1 MLEAIPGKNLFH
13 ANQPFWD
20 IVENS
25 EQLLAHY
32 KSEYKFVP
40 KPLGELLIEAGI
52 VSAEQIKKAIFD
64 GNRVANERIG
74 ETLRRHGLVT
84 EEDIGHALGRRFGV
98 PFVKLRDFDF
108 DRSAVRCLPVSFARK
123 HCVVPLV
130 LDGTKLIVA
139 VSDPTDSELINMLR
153 FVTDK
158 VPEIAVSTS
167 DEILLA
173 IGECYGQ
180 DEVNT
185 ALEHLE
191 VLKQVD
197 PYENLQT
204 ESDPVA
210 EKPVVQLVHNL
221 IVDAVVNRA
230 SDIHIRPR
238 QNSVDVY
245 FRIDGMLI
253 KQRSFSKPLLPTIST
268 RIKILGNMDISEHRL
283 PQDGRSRIRYSNK
296 EIDLRIS
303 VMPGI
308 YGEDVVIRLLDTQF
322 AMKRL
327 EDLGYEGNDAEQIR
341 HLLTRNNGLFLVTG
355 PTGSGKSTTLYTALD
370 QIRNQNVNIVTVED
384 PVEYHI
390 DGITQ
395 IQINQQTGYT
405 FARALRHI
413 LRHDPDVIM
422 VGEIRDQETAKM
434 AVESALT
441 GHLVLSTLHTNS
453 AATTV
458 TRLLEI
464 GIEPYLVSS
473 TLLAVLAQRLVR
485 CNCKHCLVEEA
496 VEPAMRT
503 VLGLAQ
509 AEQFYK
515 GAGCDKCNHT
525 GVKGRHAVY
534 ELLTMTPAIREM
546 LAPGINAVTLQKRA
560 VEDGM
565 TPLTTHALHLARQK
579 IISLAEVY
587 RIRLE

>member
-1 MLEAIPGKNLFH
+1 MLESVSGKPSFN

-25 EQLLAHY
+25 EQLIAHY
-32 KSEYKFVP
+32 KSEYRFVP
-40 KPLGELLIEAGI
+40 KPLGELLIDAGLI
-52 VSAEQIKKAIFD
+52 TAEQIKTALFD
-64 GNRVANERIG
+64 SNRSAHERIG
-74 ETLRRHGLVT
+74 ETLRRHGLVS

-98 PFVKLRDFDF
+98 PFVKLREFDF
-108 DRSAVRCLPVSFARK
+108 DKNAIRCLPANFARK
-123 HCVVPLV
+123 HSVVPLV
-130 LDGTKLIVA
+130 LEGNKLIVA
-139 VSDPTDSELINMLR
+139 VADPTNSELLNMLR

-158 VPEIAVSTS
+158 TPEIAIATS
-167 DEILLA
+167 EEILLA

-180 DEVNT
+180 DEVNS
-185 ALEHLE
+185 ALENLE

-197 PYENLQT
+197 PYENAQ
-204 ESDPVA
+204 SNDPVA

-221 IVDAVVNRA
+221 IIDAVVNRA

-268 RIKILGNMDISEHRL
+268 RIKILGGMDISEHRL
-283 PQDGRSRIRYSNK
+283 PQDGRSRIRYANK

-327 EDLGYEGNDAEQIR
+327 EDLGYEGNDAEHIR

-370 QIRNQNVNIVTVED
+370 QIRTQNVNIVTVED

-473 TLLAVLAQRLVR
+473 TLLGVLAQRLVR
-485 CNCKHCLVEEA
+485 RNCKHCLVEEPI
-496 VEPAMRT
+496 EPGVRA
-503 VLGLAQ
+503 VLGIQ
-509 AEQFYK
+509 ANEKFYK

-534 ELLTMTPAIREM
+534 ELLTMTPALREM
-546 LAPGINAVTLQKRA
+546 LVPGINAVTLQKRA

-565 TPLTTHALHLARQK
+565 TPLTSHALHLARQK
-579 IISLAEVY
+579 LIALAEVY

>member
-1 MLEAIPGKNLFH
+1 MLESAATKLTFNS
-13 ANQPFWD
+13 NQPFWEV
-20 IVENS
+20 VENS
-25 EQLLAHY
+25 EQLRAHY
-32 KSEYKFVP
+32 KNEYKFVS
-40 KPLGELLIEAGI
+40 KPLGELLIEAG
-52 VSAEQIKKAIFD
+52 VVTAEQIKKALFD
-64 GNRVANERIG
+64 STRAVNERIG
-74 ETLRRHGLVT
+74 ETLRRHGLIT
-84 EEDIGHALGRRFGV
+84 EDDVGHALGRRFGV
-98 PFVKLRDFDF
+98 PFVKLREFDY
-108 DRSAVRCLPVSFARK
+108 DKNAVRCIPANFARK
-123 HCVVPLV
+123 HSVVPL
-130 LDGTKLIVA
+130 LLEGNRIIVA
-139 VSDPTDSELINMLR
+139 VADPTDNELVNMLR
-153 FVTDK
+153 FVADK
-158 VPEIAVSTS
+158 TPEIAVATAE
-167 DEILLA
+167 DILLA
-173 IGECYGQ
+173 IGDCYGQ
-180 DEVNT
+180 DEVNN
-185 ALEHLE
+185 ALENLE
-191 VLKQVD
+191 VLKQAD
-197 PYENLQT
+197 PYQSSVT
-204 ESDPVA
+204 ESDQTL
-210 EKPVVQLVHNL
+210 EKPVVQLVQNL
-221 IVDAVVNRA
+221 IIDAVVNRA

-238 QNSVDVY
+238 QSSVDVY

-268 RIKILGNMDISEHRL
+268 RIKIIGNMDISEHRL
-283 PQDGRSRIRYSNK
+283 PQDGRSRIRYAHK

-308 YGEDVVIRLLDTQF
+308 YGEDVVIRLLDTQA

-327 EDLGYEGNDAEQIR
+327 EDLGYEGGDAEQIR

-370 QIRNQNVNIVTVED
+370 QIREQNVNIVTVED

-464 GIEPYLVSS
+464 GIEPYLVNS
-473 TLLAVLAQRLVR
+473 TLLGVLAQRLVR
-485 CNCKHCLVEEA
+485 CNCKFCLVEEA
-496 VEPAMRT
+496 VDPGVKK
-503 VLGLAQ
+503 VLGLDVN
-509 AEQFYK
+509 EQFYK

-534 ELLTMTPAIREM
+534 ELLSMTPSIREM
-546 LAPGINAVTLQKRA
+546 LVDGVNAVSLQKQA
-560 VEDGM
+560 VADGM
-565 TPLTTHALHLARQK
+565 TPLTTHALHLARKK